1 MSLFIAFSNIK
12 QNIRFSLCGLRL
24 AIYTSA
30 EVQVYMA
37 NIQCREVNLVFPPM
51 QVKDNAGIV
60 DIINNFESYA

>member
-1 MSLFIAFSNIK
+1 LLFIA
-12 QNIRFSLCGLRL
+12 

-30 EVQVYMA
+30 EVQVYIA

-60 DIINNFESYA
+60 GIINNFKSYASDNYSGTPLISAAFCVG